1 MSSRWITSVELRE
14 QDDLIIYWCG
24 TDAEPKEFG
33 ITFRGAYQNIH
44 RDGTAESMLM
54 ALAMLEKQTEDWG

>member
-1 MSSRWITSVELRE
+1 MSSRWITSVEKRE

-33 ITFRGAYQNIH
+33 ITFRGSHQNIH
-44 RDGTAESMLM
+44 RDGTVESILLTLGMAEH
-54 ALAMLEKQTEDWG
+54 ETENW